1 MYIYSIYTYVYINV
15 YIHMYR
21 YIYKYNIFKNYEKCF
36 LFHLKSSIH
45 SQNIQFYSVS
55 RFNGS
60 DETEIIMVT

>member
-1 MYIYSIYTYVYINV
+1 MYIYICID
-15 YIHMYR
+15 
-21 YIYKYNIFKNYEKCF
+21 IYKYNIFKNYEKCF

-60 DETEIIMVT
+60 NETEIIMVT

>member
-1 MYIYSIYTYVYINV
+1 MYKCIYTYVCID
-15 YIHMYR
+15 
-21 YIYKYNIFKNYEKCF
+21 IYKYNIFKNYEKCF

-60 DETEIIMVT
+60 DETEIIMAT

>member
-1 MYIYSIYTYVYINV
+1 MYIYICIDIYI
-15 YIHMYR
+15 
-21 YIYKYNIFKNYEKCF
+21 YNIFKNYEKCF